1 MQVNHPIH
9 QKLLDARVL
18 PLFYHDDVD
27 TCFEVIKVLYEE
39 GIRIVEYTNRGA
51 NALSNYRQLVAQV
64 REQLTGMEI
73 GIGTI
78 HTEHEA
84 EQFLEAGARLVIS
97 PLIDGGIARAASD
110 AGAFFIPG
118 CMTPTEI
125 QAACNIHAPLVK
137 LFPANLLGP
146 AYIKAIRD
154 IFPGVQFMP
163 TGGVTLD
170 EENINNWFEAGVSL
184 VGVGSTLID
193 KSLLKE
199 RDWEL
204 LRDRTKRLVANIS
217 QLKENRI
224 VQ

>member
-1 MQVNHPIH
+1 
-9 QKLLDARVL
+9 
-18 PLFYHDDVD
+18 
-27 TCFEVIKVLYEE
+27 
-39 GIRIVEYTNRGA
+39 
-51 NALSNYRQLVAQV
+51 
-64 REQLTGMEI
+64 
-73 GIGTI
+73 
-78 HTEHEA
+78 
-84 EQFLEAGARLVIS
+84 
-97 PLIDGGIARAASD
+97 
-110 AGAFFIPG
+110 
-118 CMTPTEI
+118 MTPTEI

-137 LFPANLLGP
+137 IFPANLLGP
-146 AYIKAIRD
+146 GYVKAIRD

-217 QLKENRI
+217 LLKENRI